1 MSERENQLP
10 EEMDE
15 LQLLFSS
22 RGRGHGLSPE
32 DEQDSTS
39 QWLIELLALRRTG
52 ALSLRYTTIPRV
64 SLEPSMPNGLTG
76 YEWQMRSVAYRR
88 PGNAELSDLLW
99 SGYSW
104 LQGENPGTELM
115 LSRQPPHLY
124 HEPVEG
130 LAITAGDLPV
140 ERVVKEVVALPLTT
154 LGIVALAGTWCRKP
168 IADPASFCDLVL
180 LTFQPEARE
189 ALQESLEARRQR
201 FIEKFQVSRSQ
212 LSASHPVQETSRY
225 VEELLRNVARKGR
238 KP

>member
-1 MSERENQLP
+1 MSEKENQLP

-22 RGRGHGLSPE
+22 RGRGHGLFPE
-32 DEQDSTS
+32 AEADSTS
-39 QWLIELLALRRTG
+39 QWLIELLALRHAGT
-52 ALSLRYTTIPRV
+52 LSLRYTTIPRV
-64 SLEPSMPNGLTG
+64 PLGPSMPIGLNG

-88 PGNAELSDLLW
+88 PGSTELSDLLW

-104 LQGENPGTELM
+104 LQGENPGTELT

-124 HEPVEG
+124 LEPTGGFAV
-130 LAITAGDLPV
+130 TAGDLPV
-140 ERVVKEVVALPLTT
+140 ERVVKEVVALSLVT
-154 LGIVALAGTWCRKP
+154 LGIVALAGTWCRNP
-168 IADPASFCDLVL
+168 VSDPANFCDLAL

-189 ALQESLEARRQR
+189 ALQEGLEARRQR
-201 FIEKFQVSRSQ
+201 FIEKFQKSRSQ